1 MNRIKN
7 LYFFVLIGILISIQ
21 SCFDPSKPNYQYFPN
36 MYESLGYETY
46 ADCDAF
52 INGIEAQVP
61 VENTVSRGW
70 APYDFPNTNEGYEEA
85 KISLLSPLDINDEN
99 LSYTEYEN
107 KCRLESLKYRP
118 KKMYNY
124 ALEINKNSLNI
135 ESIVYIRIL
144 SSK

>member
-1 MNRIKN
+1 MLNVNFPIDILYLIKKKDK
-7 LYFFVLIGILISIQ
+7 LFIEDYKQ
-21 SCFDPSKPNYQYFPN
+21 MESC
-36 MYESLGYETY
+36 
-46 ADCDAF
+46 
-52 INGIEAQVP
+52 
-61 VENTVSRGW
+61 
-70 APYDFPNTNEGYEEA
+70 
-85 KISLLSPLDINDEN
+85 INDEN